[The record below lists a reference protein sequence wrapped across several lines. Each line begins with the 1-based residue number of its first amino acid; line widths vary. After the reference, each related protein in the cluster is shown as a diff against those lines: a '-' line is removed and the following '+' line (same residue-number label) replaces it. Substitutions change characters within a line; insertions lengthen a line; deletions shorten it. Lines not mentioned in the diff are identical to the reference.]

1 MEKAFWIAVLVSL
14 VAGVFLGSVVFT
26 TCNNIYNDFKAEQIK
41 IGYTAGYGQALNDVV
56 NKVITTGG
64 IQINIVETNQSI
76 RLVLAPS

>member
-1 MEKAFWIAVLVSL
+1 MDRTFWIAVLVSL
-14 VAGVFLGSVVFT
+14 VIGVFLGAVVFT

-41 IGYTAGYGQALNDVV
+41 IGYTAGYDQALIDIV

-76 RLVLAPS
+76 RLVPAPS